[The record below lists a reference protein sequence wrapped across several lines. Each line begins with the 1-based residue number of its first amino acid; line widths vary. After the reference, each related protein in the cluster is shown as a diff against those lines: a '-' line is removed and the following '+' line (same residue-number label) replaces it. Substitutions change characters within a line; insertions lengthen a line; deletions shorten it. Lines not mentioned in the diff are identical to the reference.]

1 MPHPNV
7 RRFIKITLIFLGVLS
22 FVFTLVL
29 FGQLQ
34 HLKKSI
40 NNQLNNVNAQMTTL
54 STNANTISTT
64 LSNIQASEGSL
75 KQIQATTASLA
86 LIELQ
91 HNLLQGMDKSIL
103 LSNLSNLQTLTADL
117 HSNDINT
124 NLNQLNA
131 SINSLP
137 NINPNDAITTLNT
150 LKASIAT
157 LSFVQSIPS
166 APSTNAAPETHGFNA
181 LMQSL
186 WQKFK
191 SLIIV
196 RTDNTIGTQLV
207 SDAARFDAV
216 RTLNLLIQEAQWQIL
231 NLQDPST
238 TLTQLQ
244 IATSAYTQTN
254 QAQAAWLAQLT
265 QLQTGS
271 NYYTAT
277 EITPVLEKINNLQ
290 QALSLQ

>member
-1 MPHPNV
+1 MTHPKV
-7 RRFIKITLIFLGVLS
+7 RRFIKITLMFLGLLS
-22 FVFTLVL
+22 FVFTLIL

-34 HLKKSI
+34 HLKKSF
-40 NNQLNNVNAQMTTL
+40 NNQLGNANAQITTL
-54 STNANTISTT
+54 STNANTMSST

-75 KQIQATTASLA
+75 KQIQATTANLA

-103 LSNLSNLQTLTADL
+103 LSNLNNLQTLTADL
-117 HSNDINT
+117 HATDVNT
-124 NLNQLNA
+124 DLNQLNE
-131 SINSLP
+131 SISALP
-137 NINPNDAITTLNT
+137 NINPNNAITELNT

-157 LSFVQSIPS
+157 LSFVNSIPS
-166 APSTNAAPETHGFNA
+166 AMPENAMPAQHGFSA
-181 LMQSL
+181 LLQSL

-231 NLQDPST
+231 NLQDPSA

-244 IATSAYTQTN
+244 IATSAYTEAN

-271 NYYTAT
+271 NYYTTA
-277 EITPVLEKINNLQ
+277 EITPVLQKINNLQ

>member
-1 MPHPNV
+1 MNHPKV
-7 RRFIKITLIFLGVLS
+7 RRFIKITLMCLGLLS

-34 HLKKSI
+34 HLKKSL
-40 NNQLNNVNAQMTTL
+40 NDQLG
-54 STNANTISTT
+54 NANSQISTLNMNTSSLSNT
-64 LSNIQASEGSL
+64 LTNIQASEGSL
-75 KQIQATTASLA
+75 KQIQATTANLA

-91 HNLLQGMDKSIL
+91 HNLLQGMDKGIL
-103 LSNLSNLQTLTADL
+103 LSNVNNLQTLTADL
-117 HSNDINT
+117 HSSDVCN
-124 NLNQLNA
+124 NLNHLNA
-131 SINSLP
+131 SISALP
-137 NINPNDAITTLNT
+137 NINPNNAITTLNT

-157 LSFVQSIPS
+157 LSFVNSIPNPTT
-166 APSTNAAPETHGFNA
+166 ANTTPTQHGFNA
-181 LMQSL
+181 LLQSM

-231 NLQDPST
+231 SLQDPSA
-238 TLTQLQ
+238 TLTELQ
-244 IATSAYTQTN
+244 ITANAYTDTN
-254 QAQAAWLAQLT
+254 QAQATWLAQLT

-290 QALSLQ
+290 QSISLQ